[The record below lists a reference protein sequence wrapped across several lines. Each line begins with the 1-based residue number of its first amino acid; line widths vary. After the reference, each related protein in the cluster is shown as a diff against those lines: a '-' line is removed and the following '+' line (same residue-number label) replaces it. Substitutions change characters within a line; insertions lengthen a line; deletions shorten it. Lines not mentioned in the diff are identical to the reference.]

1 MNYRAFKKLNKPT
14 GFTLVELCTVIM
26 LMGILGIAI
35 LPRFTST
42 QLFNNRGFSDQL
54 KAAVEYARKSA
65 VAERRN
71 VCVTFAASIS
81 ITRALASGS
90 GAACTQPLINPT
102 TGAGFS
108 LTPPSSVTVASTVS
122 PVIFSSLGDA
132 NSNATV
138 TLTGS
143 GAQSFAIIGTTGY
156 VQ

>member
-1 MNYRAFKKLNKPT
+1 MNYRVFRNLNKPT
-14 GFTLVELCTVIM
+14 GFTLVELCTII
-26 LMGILGIAI
+26 LLLGILGVAI
-35 LPRFTST
+35 LPRFAST
-42 QLFNNRGFSDQL
+42 QIFNNRGFSDQL

-71 VCVTFAASIS
+71 VCVTFGASIS

-90 GAACTQPLINPT
+90 GAACTQSLINPS
-102 TGAGFS
+102 TGAAFS
-108 LTPPSSVTVASTVS
+108 LTPPTSMTVASTVS
-122 PVIFSSLGDA
+122 PIIFSSLGDA

-143 GAQSFAIIGTTGY
+143 GTQSFSVIGTTGY